1 MWLNTVMEASM
12 KSDHDAS
19 ETDSPREAEQVSGRG
34 PLVGIYFVVRGEIL
48 IDAVE
53 LEKAEPYDDALQF
66 GGHNDFHESLRPG
79 SQTERLFKARPY
91 DYFPRGRVVYF
102 STTKKFRMY
111 FDRCLSKES
120 LQEVIRQFGIE
131 REDLEL
137 CPDEHYQC
145 AGCNRRYLS

>member
-1 MWLNTVMEASM
+1 M
-12 KSDHDAS
+12 KSNIQADGMDALQGS
-19 ETDSPREAEQVSGRG
+19 EQVLGRG

-53 LEKAEPYDDALQF
+53 LEKAEPYGDALQF
-66 GGHNDFHESLRPG
+66 GGHNDYHESLRPS
-79 SQTERLFKARPY
+79 SQLERLFKARPY

-102 STTKKFRMY
+102 DTTKKFRLY

-120 LQEVIRQFGIE
+120 IREVIRQFGIE

-145 AGCNRRYLS
+145 AGCNRHYLS